1 MRRALSVIVANE
13 HGVLSRVVGLFSG
26 RGYNIDSLTVAP
38 IANSEFSRISII
50 TSGDEAVFEQITKQ
64 LHKLISTYKVS
75 ENCDFVE
82 RECALVKI
90 SLKEDLSGLDI
101 LLKGYGGSI
110 AHSNGDSITIC
121 VSDTS
126 DRIDNFLKT
135 IKKYNP
141 IDYARSGALLMEI

>member
-1 MRRALSVIVANE
+1 MKRALSVIVENQ

-38 IANSEFSRISII
+38 IAGTEFSRISII

-64 LHKLISTYKVS
+64 LHKLISTYKVF
-75 ENCDFVE
+75 ENCEFVE

-90 SLKEDLSGLDI
+90 SIDQNLAGLDS
-101 LLKGYGGSI
+101 LLKGYNGTI
-110 AHSNGDSITIC
+110 AHSNDEYITLC
-121 VSDTS
+121 VNDTG

-141 IDYARSGALLMEI
+141 KDCARSGVVLMES

>member
-38 IANSEFSRISII
+38 IADSEFSRINII

-75 ENCDFVE
+75 EGCEFVE

-90 SLKEDLSGLDI
+90 SLKENLAGLDSI
-101 LLKGYGGSI
+101 IKGYNGSI
-110 AHSNGDSITIC
+110 AHSNAEVITIC
-121 VSDTS
+121 VDDTS

-141 IDYARSGALLMEI
+141 IEYARSGALLMEV

>member
-38 IANSEFSRISII
+38 IADSEFSRINII
-50 TSGDEAVFEQITKQ
+50 TSGDEAIFEQITKQ

-75 ENCDFVE
+75 EGCEFVE

-90 SLKEDLSGLDI
+90 SLKENLAGLDSI
-101 LLKGYGGSI
+101 IKGYNGSI
-110 AHSNGDSITIC
+110 AHSNAEVITIC
-121 VSDTS
+121 VDDTS

-141 IDYARSGALLMEI
+141 IECARSGALLMEV